1 MRQQNNGRRRQNRG
15 PARRNYGTGN
25 INKNTVIDSTGPD
38 TRQRGTAVQLHEK
51 YSSLASDATASDDRI
66 LAESYR
72 QFSDHY
78 YRLNKEIELI
88 SEAREN
94 RVNTEKEINENKTND
109 LPEPTIDQNSTN
121 RPPRRQ
127 RGFQA
132 REKELLPI
140 VQHAELKVEENNNN
154 INKVENENKTN
165 NLPESIIDQNST
177 NKPPKRQRSF
187 RAREKEL
194 LTKDKNIE
202 LIEEKSDLT
211 QADKEPQLDIK

>member
-15 PARRNYGTGN
+15 PTRRSYGTGN
-25 INKNTVIDSTGPD
+25 INKNTVIDSAGPD
-38 TRQRGTAVQLHEK
+38 TRQRGTAVQLYEK

-88 SEAREN
+88 SEARES
-94 RVNTEKEINENKTND
+94 RVNTEKEVNENKTND
-109 LPEPTIDQNSTN
+109 LLEPTIDQNSTN

-132 REKELLPI
+132 REKELSPKA
-140 VQHAELKVEENNNN
+140 QHVELKVEENNNVN
-154 INKVENENKTN
+154 QVENKNKTN
-165 NLPESIIDQNST
+165 DLPEPIVDQAPANRS
-177 NKPPKRQRSF
+177 PKRQRPF
-187 RAREKEL
+187 QARKKEL
-194 LTKDKNIE
+194 LTKDNNIE
-202 LIEEKSDLT
+202 LKAEESDLT
-211 QADKEPQLDIK
+211 QVDTEPQLDIK

>member
-94 RVNTEKEINENKTND
+94 RVNTEKEVNENKTND

-121 RPPRRQ
+121 R
-127 RGFQA
+127 
-132 REKELLPI
+132 
-140 VQHAELKVEENNNN
+140 
-154 INKVENENKTN
+154 
-165 NLPESIIDQNST
+165 
-177 NKPPKRQRSF
+177 PPKRQRSF

-202 LIEEKSDLT
+202 LTVEESDLT
-211 QADKEPQLDIK
+211 QVDKEPQLDIK

>member
-1 MRQQNNGRRRQNRG
+1 MKTTWNN
-15 PARRNYGTGN
+15 
-25 INKNTVIDSTGPD
+25 
-38 TRQRGTAVQLHEK
+38 
-51 YSSLASDATASDDRI
+51 
-66 LAESYR
+66 
-72 QFSDHY
+72 
-78 YRLNKEIELI
+78 
-88 SEAREN
+88 
-94 RVNTEKEINENKTND
+94 
-109 LPEPTIDQNSTN
+109 QNSTN

-140 VQHAELKVEENNNN
+140 VQNAELKVEENNN

-165 NLPESIIDQNST
+165 NLPEPTIDQNST

-202 LIEEKSDLT
+202 LIVEKSDLT
-211 QADKEPQLDIK
+211 QVDKEPQLDIK